1 MAVVTQEYVDVP
13 VGDLAM
19 RTFVAAPRSPGPH
32 PAIVFYSDI
41 FQLTEPTLRWCVRLA
56 SYGFLVAAPEIYHRI
71 EPSGTVLEFDDEGKA
86 RGQRDAE
93 TTPVGHFDATPPLPS
108 TGSRSV
114 RAVLHLVR
122 LVTALVD
129 ISPFARPSILAYGP
143 LRAGTP
149 RACMTASWL
158 LNRTQRRLPA
168 RPRSRVTF
176 C

>member
-1 MAVVTQEYVDVP
+1 MNRTSPVIFIGAAEPGGCTLISAPGGRATIPLMAVVTQEYVNIP

-71 EPSGTVLEFDDEGKA
+71 EPSGTVLAFDDEGKA

-93 TTPVGHFDATPPLPS
+93 TTPVAHFDAAAAALDWLEERTGGAPLGAAGHCTYP
-108 TGSRSV
+108 TG
-114 RAVLHLVR
+114 LH
-122 LVTALVD
+122 D
-129 ISPFARPSILAYGP
+129 
-143 LRAGTP
+143 
-149 RACMTASWL
+149 
-158 LNRTQRRLPA
+158 
-168 RPRSRVTF
+168 RVTS